1 MLRENIAK
9 HWLFLLRPSGF
20 EPLTYRLEG
29 GRSIQLS
36 YGRGLELVCRLDD
49 TFFNRR
55 LTKNGSELEAECN
68 FVSLWELSLLFMVTL
83 LSTDGPFHWYMDS
96 RNCLSG

>member
-1 MLRENIAK
+1 MERQGLK
-9 HWLFLLRPSGF
+9 QMHPSGF

-49 TFFNRR
+49 TF
-55 LTKNGSELEAECN
+55 
-68 FVSLWELSLLFMVTL
+68 
-83 LSTDGPFHWYMDS
+83 
-96 RNCLSG
+96 

>member
-1 MLRENIAK
+1 MERQGLK
-9 HWLFLLRPSGF
+9 QMRPSGF

-36 YGRGLELVCRLDD
+36 YGRGLELMWRLDD
-49 TFFNRR
+49 TFSIRR

-83 LSTDGPFHWYMDS
+83 LNSDGPFHWYMDS